1 MNIENLK
8 TSFLLEWNALEFNND
23 IIFLICLTIV
33 IVSSTFFLSL
43 LESSIL
49 YVDELKVSILKKR
62 KPKRA
67 KVFSAIIK
75 GKKSHLSSMVVL
87 NTIVSI
93 MGSTI
98 LGALS
103 SAYFGSFMVAI
114 YSFILT
120 YFILTIS
127 KILPKLLSISHA
139 LTVFESSAYIIRALY
154 FITIPM
160 LWTTQIVTYWLTK
173 EKKQINKNQNEEEF
187 YAIIDYYKDKGVIH
201 DTEKS
206 VFERVMKM
214 KNKKANELF
223 NKSVSKF
230 KLENFDI
237 TANDLHKQYEST
249 PPRKIFI
256 TYKGNVI
263 GVLYNKDVSRA
274 IAYDNGKT
282 KIIHLMRDPIIV
294 SQDENLFEIVHRLNT
309 EEKSVAVVMDNKN
322 NPVGVLTPKVTYR
335 YLLKN
340 VNLLSTIDLDTGVLS
355 RKNFIYK
362 IKETFKIYE
371 NDEENSFSIIFLN
384 IQNFSDYNDK
394 YGYHQGDKILKEI
407 SKKIKKHIDSEKDI
421 LGRLGEGFGIIVQN
435 TDKHKAQTVL
445 NNIEKDLYIKHI
457 FLTSAITEYN
467 KNSSIETH
475 LEMIRINNQKM
486 RKEQKIQSK

>member
-33 IVSSTFFLSL
+33 IISSTFFLSL

-49 YVDELKVSILKKR
+49 YVDELKVSIIKKR

-67 KVFSAIIK
+67 KVFSAIMK
-75 GKKSHLSSMVVL
+75 KKKSHLSSMVVL

-93 MGSTI
+93 MGSTV

-103 SAYFGSFMVAI
+103 SAYFGSFIVAI
-114 YSFILT
+114 YSFLLT

-127 KILPKLLSISHA
+127 KILPKLLAINHS
-139 LTVFESSAYIIRALY
+139 LTIFESSAYIIRALY

-160 LWTTQIVTYWLTK
+160 LWTTQIVTYWLTR
-173 EKKQINKNQNEEEF
+173 EQKKTTKNQSEEEF

-230 KLENFDI
+230 RLENFDI
-237 TANDLHKQYEST
+237 TANDLYKQYENT

-256 TYKGNVI
+256 TYQK
-263 GVLYNKDVSRA
+263 L
-274 IAYDNGKT
+274 
-282 KIIHLMRDPIIV
+282 
-294 SQDENLFEIVHRLNT
+294 SQKASPNTGGDEWPCPLF
-309 EEKSVAVVMDNKN
+309 
-322 NPVGVLTPKVTYR
+322 
-335 YLLKN
+335 
-340 VNLLSTIDLDTGVLS
+340 
-355 RKNFIYK
+355 
-362 IKETFKIYE
+362 
-371 NDEENSFSIIFLN
+371 
-384 IQNFSDYNDK
+384 
-394 YGYHQGDKILKEI
+394 
-407 SKKIKKHIDSEKDI
+407 
-421 LGRLGEGFGIIVQN
+421 
-435 TDKHKAQTVL
+435 
-445 NNIEKDLYIKHI
+445 
-457 FLTSAITEYN
+457 
-467 KNSSIETH
+467 
-475 LEMIRINNQKM
+475 
-486 RKEQKIQSK
+486 

>member
-1 MNIENLK
+1 
-8 TSFLLEWNALEFNND
+8 
-23 IIFLICLTIV
+23 
-33 IVSSTFFLSL
+33 
-43 LESSIL
+43 
-49 YVDELKVSILKKR
+49 
-62 KPKRA
+62 
-67 KVFSAIIK
+67 
-75 GKKSHLSSMVVL
+75 
-87 NTIVSI
+87 
-93 MGSTI
+93 
-98 LGALS
+98 
-103 SAYFGSFMVAI
+103 
-114 YSFILT
+114 
-120 YFILTIS
+120 
-127 KILPKLLSISHA
+127 
-139 LTVFESSAYIIRALY
+139 
-154 FITIPM
+154 M

-322 NPVGVLTPKVTYR
+322 NPVGVLTPKVIYR

>member
-1 MNIENLK
+1 LNIENLK

-33 IVSSTFFLSL
+33 IVSLTFFLSL

-67 KVFSAIIK
+67 KVFSAIMK

-93 MGSTI
+93 MGSTA

-103 SAYFGSFMVAI
+103 SKYFGSFMVAI

-139 LTVFESSAYIIRALY
+139 LTVFESSAYIIRTLY

-173 EKKQINKNQNEEEF
+173 EQNQINKNQNEEEF

-237 TANDLHKQYEST
+237 TANDLYKQYEST

-322 NPVGVLTPKVTYR
+322 NPVGVLTPKVIYR

-362 IKETFKIYE
+362 IKETFKLYE

-407 SKKIKKHIDSEKDI
+407 SKKIKKHIDSDKDI
-421 LGRLGEGFGIIVQN
+421 LGRLGEGFGIILQN
-435 TDKHKAQTVL
+435 TDKNKAQTVFK
-445 NNIEKDLYIKHI
+445 NIEKDLHIKNI
-457 FLTSAITEYN
+457 FLKSAITEYN
-467 KNSSIETH
+467 KNSSIETY
-475 LEMIRINNQKM
+475 LEMIKINNQKM
-486 RKEQKIQSK
+486 REKQNIQSK